1 MIRAIAVTRSFGE
14 QVLFEPGDWFLGDRD
29 RVGLVGPN
37 GSGKST
43 WLKMLAGLESADSGR
58 IEMPKGQRVGYLPQ
72 FGFRM
77 GGGTVREEARAAF
90 SSVLALCFSGVP
102 LRSPCSGCSLPVFFH
117 TIRCGLPHHFHKFL
131 FFL

>member
-1 MIRAIAVTRSFGE
+1 LIRAIAVTRSFGD
-14 QVLFEPGDWFLGDRD
+14 QVLFEPCDWFLGDRD

-43 WLKMLAGLESADSGR
+43 WLKMLTGLDGVDGGR

-90 SSVLALCFSGVP
+90 SSVLALTDERRRLERALEHPDLDAEGAT
-102 LRSPCSGCSLPVFFH
+102 SLLTRHDHV
-117 TIRCGLPHHFHKFL
+117 
-131 FFL
+131 